1 MEQES
6 EAKPCSITGCQEV
19 AKGRGL
25 CKRHYDMWYG
35 KIRRE
40 RDKQR
45 NMEQP
50 FIKFKNPYRPLSGYH
65 IVFETL
71 RTNKPLTQEQIIHR
85 SKSELVKAGKAK
97 YRIDYAL
104 EVIKAKKHSSKKG
117 DYQVRIDNK
126 GRWNLISEKQNH
138 G

>member
-1 MEQES
+1 MATTN
-6 EAKPCSITGCQEV
+6 AKQCTIPSCDGI

-25 CKRHYDMWYG
+25 CQHHYDIYMG

-40 RDKQR
+40 RDKLKNR
-45 NMEQP
+45 EAP
-50 FIKFKNPYRPLSGYH
+50 FIKLKNPYRVSSGYN
-65 IVFETL
+65 IIFETI
-71 RTNKPLTQEQIIHR
+71 RTNKPLTETQITSR
-85 SKSELVKAGKAK
+85 SKSELVKAGKAD

-126 GRWNLISEKQNH
+126 GRWHLITDKQNH
-138 G
+138 E

>member
-1 MEQES
+1 MATTN
-6 EAKPCSITGCQEV
+6 AKQCTIPSCDSI

-25 CKRHYDMWYG
+25 CQHHYDIYMG

-40 RDKQR
+40 RDKLKNR
-45 NMEQP
+45 EAP
-50 FIKFKNPYRPLSGYH
+50 FIKLKNPYRVSSGYN
-65 IVFETL
+65 IIFETI
-71 RTNKPLTQEQIIHR
+71 RTNKPLTETQITSR
-85 SKSELVKAGKAK
+85 SKSELVKAGKAD

-126 GRWNLISEKQNH
+126 GRWHLITDKQNH
-138 G
+138 E